1 MSGSVTI
8 FHNVVWSRHKGQ
20 VFSALHRLHGP
31 GSIRYTVVQIAET
44 EHMRLGFSE
53 VDYSAHQYPMRQL
66 FKGCYEDVPRW
77 KMTWRLVGEVLRSDS
92 RVVVLPG
99 YHLPEFWAMLFACIV
114 TGKRRAVFCDSTG
127 RDRPRRLLTSLPKRL
142 FFALCQGYFGFGE
155 RSREYLESLGARRDR
170 IFIPCQAAALPAGYT
185 PEQALARRLLAR
197 APKTAAP
204 HAADAPDAAAP
215 DPQAPVFLYVG
226 RLSEEKGLDTLLEA
240 FASLLP
246 SMPSATLRVAGSGP
260 MDERLRERIG
270 ALRLDGAVMLLGSVN
285 GAALEAEYDRA
296 SCLVLPSYSEPWGLV
311 VNEALAHGCP
321 VVVSDNCGCVPELVR
336 KGETGLVVPPR
347 DVPALAAALDQAVR
361 LFADTRATA
370 LRCIELIRRFDPAA
384 AATHI
389 DRGCASLLRGT
400 TRAAPHPVAEAE
412 AHRSSQ

>member
-20 VFSALHRLHGP
+20 VFSALHQLHGQGP
-31 GSIRYTVVQIAET
+31 IRYTVVQIAET

-77 KMTWRLVGEVLRSDS
+77 KMTLRLVGEVLRSDS

-155 RSREYLESLGARRDR
+155 RSREYLESLGARRER

-185 PEQALARRLLAR
+185 PEQALARRMLAR
-197 APKTAAP
+197 APKATTP
-204 HAADAPDAAAP
+204 DAPAP
-215 DPQAPVFLYVG
+215 EPQTPVFLYVG
-226 RLSEEKGLDTLLEA
+226 RLSEGKGLDTLLEA
-240 FASLLP
+240 FAGLLP
-246 SMPSATLRVAGSGP
+246 AMPAATLRLAGSGP
-260 MDERLRERIG
+260 MAERLPERID
-270 ALRLDGAVMLLGSVN
+270 ALGLDGAVMLLGSVN

-296 SCLVLPSYSEPWGLV
+296 TCLVLPSYSEPWGLV

-321 VVVSDNCGCVPELVR
+321 AVVSDNCGCVPELVR
-336 KGETGLVVPPR
+336 EGETGLA
-347 DVPALAAALDQAVR
+347 VPARDAAALQAALGKAVQ

-370 LRCIELIRRFDPAA
+370 QRCIDLIGRFDPAA

-389 DRGCASLLRGT
+389 DRGCASLLRGKART
-400 TRAAPHPVAEAE
+400 APHPVAEAE
-412 AHRSSQ
+412 VHRSSR